1 MKNNNN
7 KTEKTEQTGQ
17 ELTTISLP
25 TDSRLETDVLG
36 ALLIDSQAY
45 QNMSELLF
53 EELFF
58 YGQNKMIFAGIRNVA
73 INRKPIDLIT
83 VAYAMKSLGTLDV
96 VGGPY
101 ALSSLTEKVA
111 SAANLE
117 FWIRILQQ
125 LWLRRKIIEMGVKL
139 TTKAQEEKQDIFDL
153 LSEIQVHAI
162 QAEKLLS
169 AANGGERLID
179 VLTELE
185 DTFDMTE
192 SQLAQHRF
200 PIGIG
205 PLDKLLNDLRPG
217 ELFVIAGI
225 PGSGKTSLAINMAAN
240 IVFKFQ
246 KAVSVISYE
255 MTKRELV
262 CRVLSDLAEV
272 DSKKIGRQVLEED
285 EKLRL
290 EHATNRVRQ
299 CSHLLQIDDRVGH
312 LNADGLRNRIRSLVL
327 QSKVEMVIIDYL
339 QIMPHCADSKGKQT
353 SDQISDTCAKLKDIA
368 KEMNIPII
376 LLSQL
381 NRESMKQAYGRPK
394 MSHLLSSGGIEANA
408 DRVLLVWRPDYIGYP
423 EVTDNEGTMIDTR
436 GKVCVIQ
443 AKFRHGETG
452 EVWLRFTNKYTRFES
467 LDNYS
472 IEEGGTDVNWG
483 NLNTRYGSPP
493 TIHNNNGGEGHYSD
507 LAPF

>member
-1 MKNNNN
+1 MKNNNKN
-7 KTEKTEQTGQ
+7 NNNHNDKGQ

-25 TDSRLETDVLG
+25 TDSTLETNVLG
-36 ALLIDSQAY
+36 ALLIDAEAY

-53 EELFF
+53 EDLFF
-58 YGQNKMIFAGIRNVA
+58 YGQNKMIFAGIRQLA
-73 INRKPIDLIT
+73 INRRPIDLMT
-83 VAYAMKSLGTLDV
+83 VAYSMKSLGTLDV
-96 VGGPY
+96 VGGPL
-101 ALSSLTEKVA
+101 ALSSLTEKIA

-117 FWIRILQQ
+117 YWIRILQQ

-139 TTKAQEEKQDIFDL
+139 TTKAQEEQQDIFDL
-153 LSEIQVHAI
+153 LAEIQVHAI
-162 QAEKLLS
+162 QAEKLLT
-169 AANGGERLID
+169 AANGGERLVD
-179 VLTELE
+179 VLEGIE
-185 DTFDMTE
+185 ETFDMTE
-192 SQLAQHRF
+192 AELNQHRF
-200 PIGIG
+200 PVGIP

-217 ELFVIAGI
+217 ELCVIAGV
-225 PGSGKTSLAINMAAN
+225 PGSGKTSLAINVAAN
-240 IVFKFQ
+240 LVFKYT
-246 KAVSVISYE
+246 KSVAVISYE

-262 CRVLSDLAEV
+262 GRVLSDLAEV
-272 DSKKIGRQVLEED
+272 DSKKIGREVLFED
-285 EKLRL
+285 EKIRL
-290 EHATNRVRQ
+290 AHATTKVRQ
-299 CSHLLQIDDRVGH
+299 CSHLLHIDDRVGH
-312 LNADGLRNRIRSLVL
+312 LNADTLRNRIRAHVL
-327 QSKVEMVIIDYL
+327 QSKAELIVIDYL
-339 QIMPHCADSKGKQT
+339 QLMPHSPDSKGKQT
-353 SDQISDTCAKLKDIA
+353 ADQIGDTCAKLKDIA

-483 NLNTRYGSPP
+483 NLNARYGTPP
-493 TIHNNNGGEGHYSD
+493 ANGGGGDAEHYSD
-507 LAPF
+507 LVPF